1 MKNFFLVLLLVV
13 LSIFPPQVMVPI
25 GQAVEAGAVQL
36 KRGTP
41 VSLRLTQMVSSETS
55 HLGDIVHMEVLRDVV
70 VDGKVVIDA
79 GTPVQGEVIAAS
91 DRGFIGEA
99 GRVGISVKST
109 STVDGRTVYLRST
122 LHREGEEKQT
132 LSLVLGL
139 VLCFLFL
146 FMKGGEAEIMAG
158 SEVKAYIDDDAAVA
172 VKG

>member
-91 DRGFIGEA
+91 DRGFIGEDRK
-99 GRVGISVKST
+99 GKGIF
-109 STVDGRTVYLRST
+109 GP
-122 LHREGEEKQT
+122 
-132 LSLVLGL
+132 
-139 VLCFLFL
+139 
-146 FMKGGEAEIMAG
+146 
-158 SEVKAYIDDDAAVA
+158 
-172 VKG
+172 